1 MPRPDEQTAVL
12 DLPWS
17 RRPRQAADFGLM
29 GGQRLTARRFFHL
42 AEIVAVSAIFF
53 WMAWVATPRLSAGG
67 PRLFPLGLA
76 FLTVVYVA
84 YISPVLI
91 HRDPLAC
98 RGLGPAVDLFL
109 RKDNLAEAGLLFG
122 AATLAGSILLLLIG
136 AVMGLGPCF
145 DFNIQTFSLRLVL
158 YFPSAFFQDGLFYSF
173 FLQRW
178 QAVWGAVGAGSARGQ
193 RQGVVAKPLAIDPLW
208 LAIGANAVVFSL
220 YHLPNR
226 PVLGLALILGIVWGR
241 IFSRT
246 PNLLAAA
253 LGHALLGTV
262 LHLCLK
268 VSTKVGSAYASG
280 HKGFY
285 AFLCPFVESLISGRF
300 QW

>member
-1 MPRPDEQTAVL
+1 MPRPDEKTVVL
-12 DLPWS
+12 GLTWS
-17 RRPRQAADFGLM
+17 RRPRQPTDFWLTV
-29 GGQRLTARRFFHL
+29 GQRLAARRFFHL
-42 AEIVAVSAIFF
+42 AEIVAVSAVFF
-53 WMAWVATPRLSAGG
+53 WMAWVATPLLLAGG
-67 PRLFPLGLA
+67 PRFLPLGLT

-91 HRDPLAC
+91 HRETLAG

-122 AATLAGSILLLLIG
+122 AVALTGSILLLLGG
-136 AVMGLGPCF
+136 AVMGLGPWF
-145 DFNIQTFSLRLVL
+145 DFNMQTFSLRLLL
-158 YFPSAFFQDGLFYSF
+158 YFPSAFFQDGLFFSF
-173 FLQRW
+173 FLRRW
-178 QAVWGAVGAGSARGQ
+178 QAVWGAVDTGPAPDR
-193 RQGVVAKPLAIDPLW
+193 RQGMVAKPPAIDPLW
-208 LAIGANAVVFSL
+208 LAIVVNALVFSL

-226 PVLGLALILGIVWGR
+226 PVMGLALILGIVWGR
-241 IFSRT
+241 IFIRT

-253 LGHALLGTV
+253 LSHAVLGTV

-268 VSTKVGSAYASG
+268 VSTKIGSAYALD

-285 AFLCPFVESLISGRF
+285 TFLCPFAESLIAGRF